1 MNEWQKRAE
10 DSLKRS
16 LSPVPQEP
24 NELDWKSRLSDDSER
39 LAQHI
44 SAFAN
49 RENGGFI
56 YFGIENDG
64 TIVGI
69 GKDQSQQTSKQL
81 GNIAREGVE
90 PGVVLDHCI
99 MEIGGKPILA
109 VYVQES
115 LQKPVNVR
123 GRGIQDSYI
132 RSAGQTRKM
141 TKQELAQCIARS
153 PTYRYEEEPATE
165 KLTAEQT
172 LRKIDYVSFFELLD
186 RNLPTGRDG
195 ILDALSAEKIVQPT
209 GSQFLIT
216 NLGAVL
222 FAKDIEEFD
231 HLKRKAVRVI
241 LYEGKDRMR
250 TVKEQSGKRGYAS
263 GFEGLIKY
271 INDLLPSN
279 EVIKQALRKQ
289 VKMYPELA
297 IRELV
302 ANALIH
308 QDFLITGSGP
318 MVEIFSDR
326 IEISNPGHPIIS
338 TMRFI
343 DYPPRSRNE
352 ILTAFMRRV
361 NICEE
366 RGSGIDKVVFQA
378 ELFQLPPPAFLGETE
393 DYLKVVLYAHKPFG
407 QMQKEDRIRACY
419 QHSCLRYVSN
429 ERMSNQTL
437 RGRFKISDKNYPI
450 ASRIIAETIKAG
462 LIKPSDP
469 ESSSRKFATYVP
481 FWA

>member
-1 MNEWQKRAE
+1 MAHH
-10 DSLKRS
+10 L
-16 LSPVPQEP
+16 
-24 NELDWKSRLSDDSER
+24 
-39 LAQHI
+39 
-44 SAFAN
+44 SAFSN
-49 RENGGFI
+49 REDGGFL

-64 TIVGI
+64 TILGI
-69 GKDQSQQTSKQL
+69 SHTQSQQVCKKL
-81 GNIAREGVE
+81 GNIARDGVE
-90 PGVVLDHCI
+90 PGVALDHYI
-99 MEIGGKPILA
+99 MQIGGKPILA

-115 LQKPVNVR
+115 LEKPVHVR
-123 GRGIQDSYI
+123 GRGIHDSYI

-141 TKQELAQCIARS
+141 TRQELAQSIARS
-153 PTYRYEEEPATE
+153 PAHRYEEEPATE
-165 KLTAEQT
+165 KLTAEQI

-186 RNLPTGRDG
+186 RSLPSGRDG
-195 ILDALSAEKIVQPT
+195 ILDALSAERIVQPT
-209 GSQFLIT
+209 GAQFLIT
-216 NLGAVL
+216 NLGAIL

-241 LYEGKDRMR
+241 LYNGKDRLR

-263 GFEGLIKY
+263 GFEGMIKY

-297 IRELV
+297 IRELL

-326 IEISNPGHPIIS
+326 IEISNPGRPIIN

-352 ILTAFMRRV
+352 ILTSFMRRV

-366 RGSGIDKVVFQA
+366 RGSGIDKVVSQA
-378 ELFQLPPPAFLGETE
+378 EAFQLPAPSFLIEAE

-419 QHSCLRYVSN
+419 QHCCLRYVSN

-437 RGRFKISDKNYPI
+437 RGRFRISDKNYPM
-450 ASRIIAETIKAG
+450 ASRIISETIKAG

-469 ESSSRKFATYVP
+469 ESASRKFATYVP
-481 FWA
+481 YWT

>member
-1 MNEWQKRAE
+1 
-10 DSLKRS
+10 
-16 LSPVPQEP
+16 
-24 NELDWKSRLSDDSER
+24 
-39 LAQHI
+39 
-44 SAFAN
+44 
-49 RENGGFI
+49 
-56 YFGIENDG
+56 
-64 TIVGI
+64 
-69 GKDQSQQTSKQL
+69 
-81 GNIAREGVE
+81 
-90 PGVVLDHCI
+90 
-99 MEIGGKPILA
+99 
-109 VYVQES
+109 
-115 LQKPVNVR
+115 
-123 GRGIQDSYI
+123 
-132 RSAGQTRKM
+132 
-141 TKQELAQCIARS
+141 
-153 PTYRYEEEPATE
+153 
-165 KLTAEQT
+165 
-172 LRKIDYVSFFELLD
+172 
-186 RNLPTGRDG
+186 
-195 ILDALSAEKIVQPT
+195 LSAERIVQPT
-209 GSQFLIT
+209 GAQFLIT
-216 NLGAVL
+216 NLGAIL

-241 LYEGKDRMR
+241 LYNGKDRLR

-263 GFEGLIKY
+263 GFEGMIKY

-297 IRELV
+297 IRELL

-326 IEISNPGHPIIS
+326 IEISNPGRPIIN

-352 ILTAFMRRV
+352 ILTSFMRRV

-366 RGSGIDKVVFQA
+366 RGSGIDKVVSQA
-378 ELFQLPPPAFLGETE
+378 EAFQLPAPSFLIEAE

-419 QHSCLRYVSN
+419 QHCCLRYVSN

-437 RGRFKISDKNYPI
+437 RGRFRISDKNYPM
-450 ASRIIAETIKAG
+450 ASRIISETIKAG

-469 ESSSRKFATYVP
+469 ESASRKFATYVP
-481 FWA
+481 YWT